1 MYQIVN
7 LNKSLLYKDW
17 MDIRALIS
25 QEGLSLLQFNNN
37 TCFTTV
43 QGVISYVQSELFD
56 FKLLSRYLSP

>member
-25 QEGLSLLQFNNN
+25 QEGISLLQFNNN
-37 TCFTTV
+37 TCLTTV
-43 QGVISYVQSELFD
+43 QGVICYVQSELFD
-56 FKLLSRYLSP
+56 FKLLSRI

>member
-1 MYQIVN
+1 
-7 LNKSLLYKDW
+7 

-25 QEGLSLLQFNNN
+25 QEGISLLQFNNN

-43 QGVISYVQSELFD
+43 QGEICYVQSELFD